1 MVWLPLGQHLID
13 LRLNM
18 LHMHCIL
25 HNYAPR
31 FTRLN
36 TLIFVRT
43 QPCVSFFV
51 SLTDPPPPLLSIQ
64 SPLLSNPSPPSSG
77 IPPGRSL
84 RKFGHQLYHQWYLH
98 FLTHSKPVSSICRV
112 VTSVSNF
119 PDRWPGQWP
128 TDHTNE
134 LSCHRVSPARWN
146 VLQFPFLGESLFFFQ
161 TRFFFPVA
169 FDLSED
175 LFGANIVPMTHSQT
189 IRTTLAP

>member
-51 SLTDPPPPLLSIQ
+51 SLTDPPPPFSLS
-64 SPLLSNPSPPSSG
+64 SPHFSQIPPPLRAEYHLDGACESSG
-77 IPPGRSL
+77 IN
-84 RKFGHQLYHQWYLH
+84 
-98 FLTHSKPVSSICRV
+98 SIINGI
-112 VTSVSNF
+112 SIS
-119 PDRWPGQWP
+119 
-128 TDHTNE
+128 
-134 LSCHRVSPARWN
+134 
-146 VLQFPFLGESLFFFQ
+146 
-161 TRFFFPVA
+161 
-169 FDLSED
+169 
-175 LFGANIVPMTHSQT
+175 
-189 IRTTLAP
+189 